1 MVENVTQNKSGIT
14 INISVSAKIQKKKNL
29 YEKDYSPN
37 PTIYT
42 CENGK

>member
-1 MVENVTQNKSGIT
+1 MLVWVQKY
-14 INISVSAKIQKKKNL
+14 KKKKNNNL
-29 YEKDYSPN
+29 YEKDYSQN